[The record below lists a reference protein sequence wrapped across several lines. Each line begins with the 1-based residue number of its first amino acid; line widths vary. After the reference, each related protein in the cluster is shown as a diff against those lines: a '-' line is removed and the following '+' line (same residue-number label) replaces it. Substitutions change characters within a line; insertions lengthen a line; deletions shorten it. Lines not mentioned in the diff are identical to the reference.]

1 MKTWAKTSK
10 TRSFCPFVIPL
21 FWKKCIFALL
31 NAKGASS
38 YMNVSTLIKQ
48 YFESDSNDVTIDVFD
63 EKNIYTVYQR
73 VIETLTHYINIETTL
88 LQALSYCFYEILDNV
103 LTHSGKELGTV
114 ISHYNPV
121 GHTLSLLV
129 ADDGQ
134 GIQASLTENVKYSEL
149 TEPEAL
155 DLCICDSVTDGKGM
169 GFGLYTTSLLAK
181 DAGLR
186 FDIRSGNHTL
196 KWKEGKCSVTESDTW
211 QGTIVYLQL
220 RTDKEID
227 PSKVVANRTNAAE
240 QYNELFLKDNE
251 LEELW

>member
-1 MKTWAKTSK
+1 
-10 TRSFCPFVIPL
+10 
-21 FWKKCIFALL
+21 
-31 NAKGASS
+31 
-38 YMNVSTLIKQ
+38 MNVSTLIKQ
-48 YFESDSNDVTIDVFD
+48 YFASYINDVTIDVFD

-73 VIETLTHYINIETTL
+73 VIDTLTHHMNIETTL

-103 LTHSGKELGTV
+103 LTHSGKELGSV
-114 ISHYNPV
+114 ISYYDPAD
-121 GHTLSLLV
+121 HTLSLLV
-129 ADDGQ
+129 ADDGK
-134 GIQASLTENVKYSEL
+134 GIHASLAENKDYAAL
-149 TEPEAL
+149 TEHEAL
-155 DLCICDSVTDGKGM
+155 EMCIRDSVTDGKGM

-196 KWKEGKCSVTESDTW
+196 SWKEGRYLVAQSDTW

-227 PSKVVANRTNAAE
+227 PGKVVANRTNPAE
-240 QYNELFLKDNE
+240 QYNELFLKDKE